1 MCRARDSIAALD
13 KAADELSDA
22 CLKLCPD
29 FVGTVIGSVINGTAT
44 EPLPQDMLDSLAKL
58 RRLK

>member
-13 KAADELSDA
+13 RAADELSDA

-29 FVGTVIGSVINGTAT
+29 FIGTVLGTIVNGTAT
-44 EPLPQDMLDSLAKL
+44 EPLPQDMLNSLAKL
-58 RRLK
+58 RK

>member
-1 MCRARDSIAALD
+1 MCRERDSIAALN

-29 FVGTVIGSVINGTAT
+29 FIGTVLGTIVNGTAT
-44 EPLPQDMLDSLAKL
+44 EPLPQDMLDSLDKL
-58 RRLK
+58 VRK